1 MRQQKERQQPMA
13 AELFPL
19 TLHIAT
25 QADMGLVHQ
34 RIARDGVARV
44 FGGPRAAAGVV
55 AATLLAAAG
64 PDGAQQQTIQMASR
78 TQATQ
83 LLVLTADP
91 EQANQW
97 ADEIGTWLPAG
108 TQVLVF
114 PPLEA
119 LPYERSTPEPGIIQQ
134 RQIVLDALSTD
145 TAVVIIA
152 PVRALLQ
159 PLLDP
164 ARYKELVRRLKV
176 GARLAV
182 NAEIAHWQTLGYVH
196 AQVVQQPGQYCR
208 RGGIIDV
215 FPAGAAWPVR
225 IELIG
230 SEIESL
236 RQFDPSTQRSVA
248 NINQQR
254 IGPIHPFALPAQNPG
269 LQELRA
275 LDCSRCL
282 PHIQRQWTEEL
293 ALLEQG
299 VPFDGLDFYTPYLA
313 ESTASLLSYLQPR
326 AALFVD
332 DPDTLQ
338 RTARDLVDQAQA
350 ISEELVGRGEV
361 PPGLRFPLLP
371 ISQVFQ
377 DTELLPRLEWC
388 TRAMGRDGR
397 PPAGRSAAID
407 EGQIDWSAGTVFRT
421 APSYAGSLKRFVQD
435 CAELS
440 RQQERVCIASL
451 QSQRLAELLQD
462 DGHAVEEHDILP
474 ALPDRGSIVTAR
486 VQLAAGWYAPNAHL
500 MIFTDAEVAGWSRP
514 RQAAR
519 FRRDPEDTFALDFVP
534 GDYVVHIEH
543 GIGRYEGVVRE
554 TSGRMEREFL
564 KLQYAGTD
572 VLKVPTDQL
581 DRITKYRGL
590 GEESPTLSR
599 LGTQEW
605 TRAKAKV
612 KESIEAVAR
621 ELLELYRFREQ
632 APGHAFAPDGH
643 WQRELEAAFPYEETP
658 DQAQAINDVKAD
670 MEQPHPMDR
679 LVCGDVGYGKTEV
692 ALRAAFKAVMDGRQV
707 AVLVP
712 TTILAQQH
720 YNTFRERM
728 AAFPVR
734 VGVLSRFHSR
744 AEQLKVVEGIRDGT
758 IDIAVGTHRLLQKD
772 VTFKNLGLLVIDEE
786 QRFGVK
792 HKEQL
797 KRMRRDVDVLTLT
810 ATPIPRSLHMGLM
823 QVRALSV
830 IATPPEGRLPIKT
843 YLEPF
848 DEYHIR
854 EAILR
859 ELDRGGQVYFIH
871 NRVQTIE
878 AMAERLRFLAP
889 KARLAVAHG
898 QLPEAALER
907 VMFDFADKKYDLLVC
922 STIVENGLDIPNVN
936 TMLINE
942 APQFGL
948 SQLYQLRGRIGR
960 ANKRAYAYLLYNPT
974 VPISRTAERRLKA
987 IFEST
992 ELGAGF
998 QIALKDLEIRGA
1010 GNVLGNAQHGHMV
1023 AVGFQLYCSMLAETI
1038 EQQRGGRTR
1047 ADETKPLPSINLQVD
1062 AYIPAEYVEDAN
1074 QRLRLYQRLAAIT
1087 SVGGVQE
1094 LEVEIRDRFG
1104 PLPDPVRALL
1114 ATVRIRQ
1121 KAIMLDVSS
1130 VEVNPTTVTVR
1141 ATPAVLFDRPALYDR
1156 YGMAA
1161 RVDRGVLRVPRDR
1174 MGADPSPE
1182 IEEIL
1187 DRALA
1192 VLGRK
1197 PPQADHPGGSA
1208 RHATSL
1214 QDALRR

>member
-1 MRQQKERQQPMA
+1 MA

-19 TLHIAT
+19 TQHVAT
-25 QADMGLVHQ
+25 QADLAVVHQ

-44 FGGPRAAAGVV
+44 YGGPRAAAAVV
-55 AATLLAAAG
+55 AAALTSDTG
-64 PDGAQQQTIQMASR
+64 G
-78 TQATQ
+78 TQASQ

-91 EQANQW
+91 EQAGQW
-97 ADEIGTWLPAG
+97 ADELRCWLSPDHD
-108 TQVLVF
+108 VHVF
-114 PPLEA
+114 PALEA
-119 LPYERSTPEPGIIQQ
+119 LPYERSTPEPGIVQQ
-134 RQIVLDALSTD
+134 RQTVLDALT
-145 TAVVIIA
+145 TAAPVVIVA
-152 PVRALLQ
+152 PVRAALQ
-159 PLLDP
+159 PLQDP
-164 ARYKELVRRLKV
+164 ARYRELVRTLKV
-176 GARLAV
+176 GARFPV
-182 NAEIAHWQTLGYVH
+182 NAEITLWQSLGYTSV
-196 AQVVQQPGQYCR
+196 QVVQQPGQYCR
-208 RGGIIDV
+208 RGGIVDV
-215 FPAGAAWPVR
+215 FPAGAPWPVR
-225 IELIG
+225 IELVG

-236 RQFDPSTQRSVA
+236 RQFDPGTQRSIG
-248 NINQQR
+248 NITQQR
-254 IGPIHPFALPAQNPG
+254 VGPVHAFTLPASAAV
-269 LQELRA
+269 LEELRG

-282 PHIQRQWTEEL
+282 PHIKRQWDDEL
-293 ALLEQG
+293 SLLARG
-299 VPFDGLDFYTPYLA
+299 VPFDGLEFYTPYLA
-313 ESTASLLSYLQPR
+313 DATASVLSYLQPS
-326 AALFVD
+326 AAVFVD
-332 DPDTLQ
+332 DPETLD
-338 RTARDLVDQAQA
+338 RTARELTEQA
-350 ISEELVGRGEV
+350 IEISAELVGRGEV

-371 ISQVFQ
+371 VAQLSQ
-377 DTELLPRLEWC
+377 DTALLPRLEW
-388 TRAMGRDGR
+388 RAR
-397 PPAGRSAAID
+397 PV

-435 CAELS
+435 CGELS
-440 RQQERVCIASL
+440 EQQERVCIASL
-451 QSQRLAELLQD
+451 QSERLAELLHD
-462 DGHAVEEHDILP
+462 DGLQVDKHDELP
-474 ALPDRGSIVTAR
+474 SLPERGSIVTAR
-486 VQLAAGWYAPNAHL
+486 VQLSAGWYAPNAHL
-500 MIFTDAEVAGWSRP
+500 MVFTDAEVAGWSRP

-519 FRRDPEDTFALDFVP
+519 FHREPGGTFALDFAP

-554 TSGRMEREFL
+554 TVGKAEREFL

-590 GEESPTLSR
+590 GEDSPALSR

-605 TRAKAKV
+605 TRAKARV

-632 APGHAFAPDGH
+632 APGHAFVADGH
-643 WQRELEAAFPYEETP
+643 WQRELEAAFPYDETP
-658 DQAQAINDVKAD
+658 DQAQAIKDVKAD
-670 MEQPHPMDR
+670 MERPHPMDR

-712 TTILAQQH
+712 TTVLAQQH
-720 YNTFRERM
+720 YTTFRERM

-734 VGVLSRFHSR
+734 IGVLSRFHSR
-744 AEQLKVVEGIRDGT
+744 ADQLKVVEGIRDGT

-772 VTFKNLGLLVIDEE
+772 VAFKNLGLLVIDEE

-797 KRMRRDVDVLTLT
+797 KHMRRDVDVLTLT

-823 QVRALSV
+823 QVRDLSV

-889 KARLAVAHG
+889 HARIAVAHG
-898 QLPEAALER
+898 QMVEADLER
-907 VMFDFADKKYDLLVC
+907 VMFDFADKKYDILVC

-960 ANKRAYAYLLYNPT
+960 ADRRAYAYLLYNPNI
-974 VPISRTAERRLKA
+974 PISKTAERRLRA

-1010 GNVLGNAQHGHMV
+1010 GNVLGSAQHGHMA
-1023 AVGFQLYCSMLAETI
+1023 AVGFQLYCTMLAETI
-1038 EQQRGGRTR
+1038 EQQRGGKARV
-1047 ADETKPLPSINLQVD
+1047 AEEKPAPSISLQVD

-1074 QRLRLYQRLAAIT
+1074 QRLRLYQRLAAID
-1087 SVGGVQE
+1087 SVTGVQE
-1094 LEVEIRDRFG
+1094 LEAEVRDRFG

-1121 KAIMLDVSS
+1121 KAALLEVSAI
-1130 VEVNPTTVTVR
+1130 EVNPTMVTVR
-1141 ATPAVLFDRPALYDR
+1141 ATPSVLFDRPALYDR
-1156 YGMAA
+1156 YGMSA
-1161 RVDRGVLRVPRDR
+1161 RVDRGVLRVPRGR
-1174 MGADPSPE
+1174 IGANPIPE
-1182 IEEIL
+1182 LEEIL

-1192 VLGRK
+1192 VLGRDPLK
-1197 PPQADHPGGSA
+1197 ASRAAPED
-1208 RHATSL
+1208 RHASATAGL
-1214 QDALRR
+1214 QNALRR